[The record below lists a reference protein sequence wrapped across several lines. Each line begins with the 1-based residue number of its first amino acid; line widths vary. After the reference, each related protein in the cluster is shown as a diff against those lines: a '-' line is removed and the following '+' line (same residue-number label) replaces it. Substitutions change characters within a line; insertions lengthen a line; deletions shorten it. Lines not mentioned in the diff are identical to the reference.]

1 MLTANNIDKK
11 ITTLLP
17 SLSTKQK
24 KALLSVAKSYVE
36 EEKYWQDELFV
47 KEMDRRT
54 AEYESGETK
63 CFTIDETIANARK
76 AYAAKQK
83 K

>member
-1 MLTANNIDKK
+1 MLAANNIDKK

-17 SLSTKQK
+17 SLSFKQK
-24 KALLSVAKSYVE
+24 KALLSVAKSYIE
-36 EEKYWQDELFV
+36 ETPWQDELFV

-54 AEYESGETK
+54 EEYDSGK
-63 CFTIDETIANARK
+63 VKGLTIDEVITNARK

-83 K
+83 E

>member
-1 MLTANNIDKK
+1 MLAANNIDKK
-11 ITTLLP
+11 IATLLP

-24 KALLSVAKSYVE
+24 KAVLSVVKSYVE
-36 EEKYWQDELFV
+36 EDTHWQDELFV

-54 AEYESGETK
+54 EEYESGEEK
-63 CFTIDETIANARK
+63 CFTIDETIAKARK
-76 AYAAKQK
+76 AFAAKQK